1 MVHNLSFVPAGGL
14 TPAPAPLTGPLAL
27 ATTTAPIS
35 AEVPLKLIYV
45 TQVPIVGNVAV
56 TVAENQTLDEV
67 KRGSPRPWWRI
78 AGCTSARL
86 GSALSAQGDPAQH
99 ANLGSDAGLRCAQVF
114 LARMVGVVPSPPRR
128 GARDWWSYPS
138 QGPSPGLD

>member
-67 KRGSPRPWWRI
+67 KRV
-78 AGCTSARL
+78 TSAVVADR
-86 GSALSAQGDPAQH
+86 
-99 ANLGSDAGLRCAQVF
+99 GLYIPQ
-114 LARMVGVVPSPPRR
+114 
-128 GARDWWSYPS
+128 RDWALHSAYKATPHNMPIWAVTPAYGALKFSWHEWSASY
-138 QGPSPGLD
+138 QAHHHGPPQ